1 MVREVEGGWQCSSL
15 LRFKCEGHSCG
26 WEAYCQKRLWRF
38 GLRSWILIS
47 ILKKLGIPLD
57 AVGLV
62 GGQFYFGY
70 TKKFVFY
77 YLVLAF
83 SFLSLFSFSLQ
94 KDILYS
100 LFFKITLLPPFN
112 LEKRPKLSFPPL
124 SFINFHFYKL
134 PSCFFYSYYP
144 STLKNIVFIP
154 WPIRNLIFLSTCYV
168 SDFCVLAI

>member
-1 MVREVEGGWQCSSL
+1 MVLLNGEGGWRQLAMFFTSSVQMRGPFMWMGSL
-15 LRFKCEGHSCG
+15 LPKTII
-26 WEAYCQKRLWRF
+26 WRF

-47 ILKKLGIPLD
+47 LLKKLRIPLD

-62 GGQFYFGY
+62 GEQFYFGKMKIRSVKYYIY

-100 LFFKITLLPPFN
+100 LLFKITLLPP
-112 LEKRPKLSFPPL
+112 
-124 SFINFHFYKL
+124 
-134 PSCFFYSYYP
+134 
-144 STLKNIVFIP
+144 STLKNVLSYHFHP
-154 WPIRNLIFLSTCYV
+154 FHLLIFIFINSRLVFFIVTTPQ
-168 SDFCVLAI
+168 L

>member
-1 MVREVEGGWQCSSL
+1 MREVEGGWQCSSL

-70 TKKFVFY
+70 TKKFLFY

-100 LFFKITLLPPFN
+100 LFFKITLLPP
-112 LEKRPKLSFPPL
+112 
-124 SFINFHFYKL
+124 
-134 PSCFFYSYYP
+134 
-144 STLKNIVFIP
+144 STLKNVLSYHFHP
-154 WPIRNLIFLSTCYV
+154 FHLLIFIFINSRLVFFIVTTPQ
-168 SDFCVLAI
+168 L